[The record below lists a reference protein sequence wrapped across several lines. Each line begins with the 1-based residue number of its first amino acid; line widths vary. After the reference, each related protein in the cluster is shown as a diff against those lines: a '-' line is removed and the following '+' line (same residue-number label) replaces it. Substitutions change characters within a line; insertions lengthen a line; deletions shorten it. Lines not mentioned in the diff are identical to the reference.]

1 MCEDARGEVADL
13 HLLAV
18 QQSPDV
24 VQEAL
29 HHELPVQLPDL
40 RYVVLRSK
48 RQKGNNDVL
57 MLQIYSRLCFSYG

>member
-29 HHELPVQLPDL
+29 HHQLTVQLPDL
-40 RYVVLRSK
+40 GYVVLRGKKVSK
-48 RQKGNNDVL
+48 RITMD
-57 MLQIYSRLCFSYG
+57 

>member
-1 MCEDARGEVADL
+1 MREDARSEVADL
-13 HLLAV
+13 HLLTV

-40 RYVVLRSK
+40 RYVVLYNNRGGTGIMRSCHVA
-48 RQKGNNDVL
+48 NL
-57 MLQIYSRLCFSYG
+57 

>member
-1 MCEDARGEVADL
+1 MCEDTCGEVADL

-29 HHELPVQLPDL
+29 HHELSVQLPDL
-40 RYVVLRSK
+40 RDVVLHSER
-48 RQKGNNDVL
+48 
-57 MLQIYSRLCFSYG
+57 

>member
-1 MCEDARGEVADL
+1 MCEDPRGEVADL

-29 HHELPVQLPDL
+29 HHQLTVQLPDL
-40 RYVVLRSK
+40 GYVVLCGEKFQRE
-48 RQKGNNDVL
+48 
-57 MLQIYSRLCFSYG
+57 

>member
-48 RQKGNNDVL
+48 GGKGI
-57 MLQIYSRLCFSYG
+57 MMS